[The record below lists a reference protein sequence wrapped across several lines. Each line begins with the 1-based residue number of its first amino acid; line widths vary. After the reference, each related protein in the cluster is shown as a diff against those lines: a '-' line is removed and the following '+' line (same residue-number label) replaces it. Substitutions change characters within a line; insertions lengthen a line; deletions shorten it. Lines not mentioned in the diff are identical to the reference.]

1 MRRLSY
7 VLTVA
12 AAVIVLPTLAM
23 AGNQEVAEKV
33 ATNLRQSGQLQGY
46 KVGVK
51 FQEGTAWLR
60 GQVASHEQMNAA
72 LRVAFQTEGVERVVN
87 NLTVDSGL
95 QTATVSQKPA
105 PKRTKISV
113 SSLLGKPL
121 RHVSGATAPE
131 RRPARPTAA
140 FQRTTSTKVA
150 TKAAKKLQEASPV
163 ETAFESKPV
172 LPVAAEAKVE
182 PNAKL
187 LTEVQAPPA
196 PINEQPRLV
205 AQAQPMGQPMGQP
218 VPVGYVQNEV
228 TAPPQQYLAPVGTGA
243 VPARYDQPTM
253 PNYAWPSYA
262 AHPNYA
268 AVTYPKCHSA
278 MAWPYIGPFYPYPQV
293 PLGWRKVTL
302 EWHDGFW
309 NLDFDDGSCR
319 GPFSGLFRPHK
330 ASCR

>member
-1 MRRLSY
+1 MRRLSH

-12 AAVIVLPTLAM
+12 AAVLVLPTLVM

-60 GQVASHEQMNAA
+60 GRVASHEQMNAA
-72 LRVAFQTEGVERVVN
+72 LRVAFQTNGVERVVN

-95 QTATVSQKPA
+95 QTDSVSQGTA
-105 PKRTKISV
+105 PKRTKMSV
-113 SSLLGKPL
+113 SGLLGKSL
-121 RHVSGATAPE
+121 RQVSGATAPE

-163 ETAFESKPV
+163 ETAFEASPV
-172 LPVAAEAKVE
+172 LPVAAETRAE
-182 PNAKL
+182 PRAKL
-187 LTEVQAPPA
+187 LREVLAPV
-196 PINEQPRLV
+196 NEQPRLV
-205 AQAQPMGQPMGQP
+205 AQAQPMGQP
-218 VPVGYVQNEV
+218 VPVGYVQNG
-228 TAPPQQYLAPVGTGA
+228 AMPAQQHMAPVGTGA
-243 VPARYDQPTM
+243 VPAQYDQPTM

-278 MAWPYIGPFYPYPQV
+278 SAWPYIGPFYPYPQV

-309 NLDFDDGSCR
+309 NLDFDDGCSR
-319 GPFSGLFRPHK
+319 GPFSGLFRPH
-330 ASCR
+330 R

>member
-7 VLTVA
+7 VLMVA
-12 AAVIVLPTLAM
+12 AAVLVLPTLAM

-60 GQVASHEQMNAA
+60 GRVASHEQMNAA
-72 LRVAFQTEGVERVVN
+72 LRVAFQTDGVERVVN

-95 QTATVSQKPA
+95 QTESVSQSPA
-105 PKRTKISV
+105 PKRTKMSV
-113 SSLLGKPL
+113 SGLLGKPL
-121 RHVSGATAPE
+121 RQVSGATAPE
-131 RRPARPTAA
+131 RRPAKTTAA

-150 TKAAKKLQEASPV
+150 TKLQKASPV
-163 ETAFESKPV
+163 ETAFDSSPV
-172 LPVAAEAKVE
+172 LPVAAETKSE
-182 PNAKL
+182 PKTRL
-187 LTEVQAPPA
+187 LSEVLAPVD
-196 PINEQPRLV
+196 EQPRLV
-205 AQAQPMGQPMGQP
+205 AQAQPMGQP
-218 VPVGYVQNEV
+218 VPVGYVQNE
-228 TAPPQQYLAPVGTGA
+228 AMPAQQYMAPVGTGA
-243 VPARYDQPTM
+243 VPAQYDQPAM

-278 MAWPYIGPFYPYPQV
+278 SAWPYIGPFYPYPQV